1 MFSGKSSTKIAS
13 SAREQSTGLSEIN
26 RAMIELDQVTQQ
38 NAAMFEETTAA
49 AQALSRGVQAL
60 TATTARFRA
69 PEPVEAPEPAEVV
82 VTPPAVV
89 APAVKLRP
97 PKASVPPRSRGA
109 LAIAED
115 GSEWVDF

>member
-1 MFSGKSSTKIAS
+1 
-13 SAREQSTGLSEIN
+13 
-26 RAMIELDQVTQQ
+26 
-38 NAAMFEETTAA
+38 
-49 AQALSRGVQAL
+49 VQAL

-69 PEPVEAPEPAEVV
+69 PEPDNAV

-89 APAVKLRP
+89 APPVKLRP
-97 PKASVPPRSRGA
+97 PKASRPPRSLGA